1 MAVAFNAGERPIEHR
16 FAQFRLIPA
25 ARELWKDGQLC
36 HTPPLVFDCLV
47 YLLENRQRMVGRDE
61 LVSAVWGRVDVA
73 DQQVRQLIQRAR
85 QAVGDEARSQHVI
98 RTVSGSGYRW
108 VMAIESAEAP
118 VDAASTASSAAYAP
132 PALEPAAQDW
142 APDFRSDVPA
152 ASSPSPS
159 PASEPDARPLRRRA
173 PAYAGKAVMVAGV
186 LALLVAAFVYWHER
200 RAGPA
205 RPPQSPGVASPAL
218 AVLPLE
224 VTGPLDAGWVRL
236 GAMDLIAQRLRST
249 GMPVS
254 PSDNVVSATLA
265 VGEADTPERLAKL
278 RATLGAATLVQGA
291 AVKSAAG
298 WQVDLSAVSADGQ
311 RRTAQ
316 AQRPDIVEA
325 ARDAADLLLVTLGME
340 PPPREENSRDDLDW
354 LLQRARAALLVN
366 QLDAARSILAGAPE
380 SLSHDPRVRFAAARI
395 EQRAGKL
402 DVAESALRAL
412 LGDPALAADAD
423 TRVDVLM
430 ALGDVEMSRVDCA
443 AGERFFDRAL
453 NGPQDRSTA
462 RHGKALSTRATARAC
477 LSRFDDA
484 IKDLSAAGPLLDAA
498 GDRLGRA
505 NLNNHFG
512 LLELYRGRPA
522 QAVGYLES
530 ARAIH
535 QSFASVY
542 NVRGDLALLCSAFSQ
557 LLRWPQALDASAAL
571 WAMHGQVDDASTL
584 YLMAGVRARVL
595 VATGQYREAESL
607 LRGVEAA
614 HPEGGDKP
622 LALTF
627 HEAKADLFWA
637 RGDATRTIAAID
649 AAWNLIP
656 PSKMRDDE
664 DLYTVLLRQRA
675 AFSLGQAASDDSRLG
690 VPGIESNAAAVV
702 PLLVAQAERDDR
714 AGRFDEAE
722 AGFRKAVASAE
733 ARDVPASLVLAV
745 DAYARWLL
753 ARGRLDEARET
764 AGRISAWADRDFDSA
779 LLQAIV
785 FRASGA
791 KAAWQESL
799 RRASALAGEREL
811 PAAAEGEVP

>member
-1 MAVAFNAGERPIEHR
+1 MTVALNAVERPIEHR
-16 FAQFRLIPA
+16 FAQFRLLPA

-47 YLLENRQRMVGRDE
+47 YLLEQRQRVVGRDE

-73 DQQVRQLIQRAR
+73 DQQVRQLVQRAR

-98 RTVSGSGYRW
+98 RTIAGSGYRW
-108 VMAIESAEAP
+108 VMAVETVEAP
-118 VDAASTASSAAYAP
+118 IDCPLQAAADAPSAAA
-132 PALEPAAQDW
+132 AAAQDVLPEASASALPTDA
-142 APDFRSDVPA
+142 APERNPLPPHRRTS
-152 ASSPSPS
+152 
-159 PASEPDARPLRRRA
+159 ARV
-173 PAYAGKAVMVAGV
+173 GKPGLVGGV
-186 LALLVAAFVYWHER
+186 LALLLIAVFVYLHERGVGEARPVRDPVAASLAV
-200 RAGPA
+200 
-205 RPPQSPGVASPAL
+205 
-218 AVLPLE
+218 AVLPLD
-224 VTGPLDAGWVRL
+224 VRGPADAAWIRL
-236 GAMDLIAQRLRST
+236 GVMDLVAQRMRST
-249 GMPVS
+249 GMQVT

-265 VGEADTPERLAKL
+265 VGEADTPERLAKV
-278 RATLGAATLVQGA
+278 RATLGAATLVRGT

-316 AQRPDIVEA
+316 AERPDIIEA

-340 PPPREENSRDDLDW
+340 SPREENSRDDLDW

-366 QLDAARSILAGAPE
+366 QLDTARSILAGAPE
-380 SLSHDPRVRFAAARI
+380 ALSRDPRVRFAAAQI

-402 DVAESALRAL
+402 DVAERALRAL
-412 LGDPALAADAD
+412 LADPALAADAD
-423 TRVDVLM
+423 TRVDVLI
-430 ALGDVEMSRVDCA
+430 ALGNIELGRDDCA
-443 AGERFFDRAL
+443 AAAGFFDTAL

-462 RHGKALSTRATARAC
+462 RHGRALSARSTASAC
-477 LSRFDDA
+477 LSRFDEA
-484 IKDLSAAGPLLDAA
+484 IKDLSVAGPLLDAA

-512 LLELYRGRPA
+512 GLELYRGRPA

-535 QSFASVY
+535 QSFANVY
-542 NVRGDLALLCSAFSQ
+542 NVRTDLSKLCSAFSQ

-571 WAMHGQVDDASTL
+571 WATRGPVDDAAML
-584 YLMAGVRARVL
+584 YAMAGVRARAL
-595 VATGQYREAESL
+595 VATGQYKEAESV

-622 LALTF
+622 LALAF
-627 HEAKADLFWA
+627 HEARAALFWA
-637 RGDATRTIAAID
+637 RGDAKRTIAAID

-675 AFSLGQAASDDSRLG
+675 TFSLGHAAPDDSRFATAG
-690 VPGIESNAAAVV
+690 AEANAAEAI
-702 PLLVAQAERDDR
+702 PLLIAQAERDDR
-714 AGRFDEAE
+714 SGRLEAAE
-722 AGFRKAVASAE
+722 AGFRKAVANAE
-733 ARDVPASLVLAV
+733 KRDVPANLVLAV

-764 AGRISAWADRDFDSA
+764 AGRISTWADSDFDSA
-779 LLQAIV
+779 SLQAAV
-785 FRASGA
+785 FHAGGA
-791 KAAWQESL
+791 KAAWMESL
-799 RRASALAGEREL
+799 RRARALAGEREL
-811 PAAAEGEVP
+811 PAPAEGQVP